1 MQREFKSVK
10 EFYKDHDA
18 DDGFESLDDELDT
31 NFITKQINP
40 NQSNLTQQNNFS
52 QYNLNGH
59 S

>member
-1 MQREFKSVK
+1 VK

-40 NQSNLTQQNNFS
+40 NQSNLTQ
-52 QYNLNGH
+52 
-59 S
+59 